1 MMTEQQKRL
10 IRVDL
15 QLIAEMVEPG
25 SRLLDVGCGD
35 GELLDYL
42 NHEKKVDGRG
52 IELSKE
58 GVNACVSAGLSVI
71 QGDADQDLDDYP
83 DHAFDYVVLG
93 QTLQA
98 TREPHNVLANL
109 VRIGKHAIVSFP
121 NFGYWRVRA
130 GLLFG
135 GRMPQTK
142 SLSYNWY
149 DTPNIHFCTIKDFVA
164 LCSML
169 GIQIEKGYALD
180 RRGQARQIGD
190 PGMRFANLRGEQA
203 VFFLKKS

>member
-1 MMTEQQKRL
+1 MSDAQKRA

-15 QLIAEMVEPG
+15 QMIAEMIEPG

-35 GELLDYL
+35 GALLDYL
-42 NHEKKVDGRG
+42 IHEKQVDGRG
-52 IELSKE
+52 IEISSE

-83 DHAFDYVVLG
+83 DQAFDFVVLG

-98 TREPHNVLANL
+98 TREPHNVLSNL
-109 VRIGKHAIVSFP
+109 VRIGKHAVVSFP
-121 NFGYWRVRA
+121 NFGYWRVRM
-130 GLLFG
+130 GLLLG

-142 SLSYNWY
+142 TLTYNWY

-164 LCSML
+164 LCCDLS
-169 GIQIEKGYALD
+169 IQIERGFALD
-180 RRGQARQIGD
+180 DRGRARPIGET
-190 PGMRFANLRGEQA
+190 GMRFANLRGEQA
-203 VFFLKKS
+203 VFLLRQS